1 MVGPGIQTGRL
12 LEGAVLRNSP
22 QFDSPRQ
29 FRDADRLRR
38 FAKGFTLIELMVVIS
53 IILILIGMAAG
64 LYGHAVVRA
73 KEAKLKNDL
82 KVMRVAIDNFTLDKQ
97 TAPQS
102 LQDLVDAQYLREIP
116 IDPITNAADWDLHI
130 GDTVLSPEQGG
141 PGVDDVHSHSEA
153 PSSTGTPYNTW

>member
-1 MVGPGIQTGRL
+1 
-12 LEGAVLRNSP
+12 VLRNSL
-22 QFDSPRQ
+22 QLESFQR
-29 FRDADRLRR
+29 FRAADRRR

-64 LYGHAVVRA
+64 LYGHAVIRA

-116 IDPITNAADWDLHI
+116 EDPFTHSTTDWVLHI
-130 GDTVLSPEQGG
+130 GDTVLSPDQSST
-141 PGVDDVHSHSEA
+141 GVDDVHSASEA
-153 PSSTGTPYNTW
+153 ISSTGTPYNTW